1 MVMSRSIPL
10 AWRKVVTAIS
20 RYPMV
25 WILLITVLVII
36 AIWPLPTLLIH
47 GAGLTEADRLKAVAD
62 TRSGVIATLT
72 ALAGASG
79 LTYTIATFRL
89 GVADRLIHRFE
100 NAAAQLGNANET
112 IRLSGLLAMAQLADE
127 SRHQRQACIDVICA
141 HARLTSSQGTS
152 VTSRAAALR
161 VIIDH
166 LRSDARV
173 SWSGS
178 DFDLSHIALVD
189 ADFSKLVLTG
199 GSLSFDGAKFAV
211 TDPDRTPWLDETV
224 SFAGTT
230 FAGTDVTFRGATFGT
245 ECHVNFDGAK
255 FADRRV
261 CFDHAQFEAGEV
273 SFRQAK
279 FEPGC
284 AVTFER
290 ATIRDQ
296 AELIF
301 TQAAVTGPGLSFAW
315 TDFAE
320 HRSAGR
326 VGFEQATFHGLI
338 AFDHA
343 IVDRVIDL
351 RQADWQHATLRLDS
365 VEFRSG
371 RVDLRDARGS
381 GATISLAEAVP
392 GAGQILLSE
401 ESAALFRTTGH
412 DRPADFFGPQTWLP
426 AAQSMPPA
434 TFNGEAVQPPT
445 R

>member
-1 MVMSRSIPL
+1 MSRSIAP
-10 AWRKVVTAIS
+10 AWRKVSTAIS
-20 RYPMV
+20 RYPLV
-25 WILLITVLVII
+25 WILLLTVLVII
-36 AIWPLPTLLIH
+36 AIWPFPSLLIH
-47 GAGLTEADRLKAVAD
+47 GERLTEADRLKAVAD

-72 ALAGASG
+72 ALGAAGG

-89 GVADRLIHRFE
+89 GIAVRLIQRFE
-100 NAAAQLGNANET
+100 NAAKQLGNANET

-141 HARLTSSQGTS
+141 HARLSSSQETS

-166 LRSDARV
+166 LRADARV

-178 DFDLSHIALVD
+178 DFDLSNIAVVE

-199 GSLSFDGAKFAV
+199 GSLTFDHAKFAV
-211 TDPDRTPWLDETV
+211 TSQDRTPWLKETI

-230 FAGTDVTFRGATFGT
+230 FDGTDVTFRGAIFGS
-245 ECHVNFDGAK
+245 ECQVKFDDAV
-255 FADRRV
+255 FADGRV

-273 SFRQAK
+273 SFHQAK

-284 AVTFER
+284 AVTFKH

-296 AELIF
+296 AELVF
-301 TQAAVTGPGLSFAW
+301 TNADVTGPGLSFVS

-320 HRSAGR
+320 NRSGAGN
-326 VGFEQATFHGLI
+326 VTFQQATFHDVI
-338 AFDHA
+338 RFDNA

-351 RQADWQHATLRLDS
+351 RDVDWQHATLSLETTRFNSGRLD
-365 VEFRSG
+365 
-371 RVDLRDARGS
+371 LREARGS
-381 GATISLAEAVP
+381 GAMISLAGAVA

-401 ESAALFRTTGH
+401 ESAQLFRTTGH
-412 DRPADFFGPQTWLP
+412 DRPADFFGQETWLP
-426 AAQSMPPA
+426 TAQSMPQA
-434 TFNGEAVQPPT
+434 TFNGEAVQPPA